1 MCFLWKK
8 CLLGMQESITWLHI
22 NRQKQ
27 NALNA
32 SNYSN
37 GNQKGKHS
45 LEWQRRWQVTPIG
58 NQSHYS
64 RVFYMWPKEKWSS
77 LYCSILNTNQ
87 TLHWCDTIVSK
98 TETVSIVGVTLHG
111 TNILK
116 IDNSHTQCDITTYSH
131 TQCDYSTPEKP
142 SQKRTKRFLH
152 MYVTLLFG
160 KDDFRCLSLMILWFT
175 DQLQDWY

>member
-1 MCFLWKK
+1 MCFLSKK

-37 GNQKGKHS
+37 GNQKGKHP
-45 LEWQRRWQVTPIG
+45 LEWQRRWQVILIG
-58 NQSHYS
+58 NQPHYS

-77 LYCSILNTNQ
+77 LCSSILNTNQ
-87 TLHWCDTIVSK
+87 THHLCDTIGSK
-98 TETVSIVGVTLHG
+98 TETVSIDGVTLHG

-116 IDNSHTQCDITTYSH
+116 SDSTVTHSVTSAHMVTHSVTTTH
-131 TQCDYSTPEKP
+131 
-142 SQKRTKRFLH
+142 QKSLAKTEPKDFFTCTTHWWKRW
-152 MYVTLLFG
+152 
-160 KDDFRCLSLMILWFT
+160 S
-175 DQLQDWY
+175 